1 MADSVTGGAR
11 PTAGDVWR
19 LNLYRIERK
28 GGRNLKSRL
37 NDPATFQTR
46 SINTTT
52 SKPSTRA
59 WSETYQR
66 GFHHPARFGAVQ
78 FAE

>member
-37 NDPATFQTR
+37 NNPAVPDSLHQHYHDQTEY
-46 SINTTT
+46 T
-52 SKPSTRA
+52 A

-78 FAE
+78 FVE